1 MALKDVDLESALR
14 RLAERRIEEAMR
26 EGKFDNLPGAGQPI
40 ELEPLPADE
49 NARAMW
55 WALKILRQNDVIPD
69 EVRWRKQLDLLRAKL
84 ATARDEAM
92 VRAIVKQINELVR
105 KLNTLGTNAMNT
117 AVVGVS
123 LEQQLQELRDRRSID
138 PPAAG
143 SSEVRHCPN
152 PLCGRQNSLQ
162 ARFCPRCGALIGSV

>member
-55 WALKILRQNDVIPD
+55 WALKVLRQNNVVPE
-69 EVRWRKQLDLLRAKL
+69 EVRWRKMIDQLKARL
-84 ATARDEAM
+84 AGARDESS
-92 VRAIVKQINELVR
+92 VRSLVAQINGLVR
-105 KLNTLGTNAMNT
+105 QLNNLGTNAINLG
-117 AVVGVS
+117 VGAVS
-123 LEQQLQELRDRRSID
+123 LEDALANFHRRQ
-138 PPAAG
+138 PAGRCAN
-143 SSEVRHCPN
+143 H
-152 PLCGRQNSLQ
+152 LCGMANPPK
-162 ARFCPRCGALIGSV
+162 ARFCRRCGTLLDAA